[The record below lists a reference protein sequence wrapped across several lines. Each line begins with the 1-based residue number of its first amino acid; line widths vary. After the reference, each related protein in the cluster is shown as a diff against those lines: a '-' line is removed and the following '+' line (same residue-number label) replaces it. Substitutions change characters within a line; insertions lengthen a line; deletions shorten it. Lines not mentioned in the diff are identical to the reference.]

1 MSENDAVH
9 ASSAGFSSGV
19 YEIVRGQI
27 RLSHRQK
34 FFELHRNR
42 LMPMLS
48 AAGIEPVVLLVS
60 EIGPYGRFLD
70 IYRFAS
76 MQDYDA
82 RTSAFL
88 GRPDIGDY
96 YEAVGQCIVGS
107 IDIELATEIP
117 GTAEFIGRKTPA

>member
-1 MSENDAVH
+1 MTGQDIAQ
-9 ASSAGFSSGV
+9 APSAGFSTGV

-42 LMPMLS
+42 LIPMLL

-70 IYRFAS
+70 IYRFKS
-76 MQDYDA
+76 MQEYDE

-88 GRPDIGDY
+88 SNPDIEDY
-96 YEAVGQCIVGS
+96 YEAVGKCIVGS
-107 IDIELATEIP
+107 IDIELAAEIP
-117 GTAEFIGRKTPA
+117 GTTEFIGRNGRA